1 MESNQVTTGTTTL
14 AMICKEGI
22 VLAADKKAT
31 AGYFLVDKHA
41 EKIHLISKDIALTTA
56 GTVSDIQ
63 LLIKLI
69 KAEIALKSMRSDKEV
84 TVKEAANLLGRM
96 IYSNIR
102 KFSTIPG
109 LSHFILG
116 GKDKHGFHIY
126 DLFPDGSVTECQDYV
141 SSGSGSVMAYGVL
154 ETLYKK
160 DLPVQEGI
168 KLAVKS
174 INAAVQRDIASG
186 EGIDVVTITKDG
198 TKKVLTKEI
207 DTRIQA

>member
-14 AMICKEGI
+14 AMICKDGI

-31 AGYFLVDKHA
+31 AGYLIVDKHA
-41 EKIHLISKDIALTTA
+41 EKIHLIQKDIALTTA

-102 KFSTIPG
+102 KFST
-109 LSHFILG
+109 LS
-116 GKDKHGFHIY
+116 
-126 DLFPDGSVTECQDYV
+126 
-141 SSGSGSVMAYGVL
+141 
-154 ETLYKK
+154 
-160 DLPVQEGI
+160 
-168 KLAVKS
+168 
-174 INAAVQRDIASG
+174 
-186 EGIDVVTITKDG
+186 
-198 TKKVLTKEI
+198 
-207 DTRIQA
+207 

>member
-31 AGYFLVDKHA
+31 AGYLIVDKHA
-41 EKIHLISKDIALTTA
+41 EKIHLIAKDMALTTA

-186 EGIDVVTITKDG
+186 EGIDIVTITKDG